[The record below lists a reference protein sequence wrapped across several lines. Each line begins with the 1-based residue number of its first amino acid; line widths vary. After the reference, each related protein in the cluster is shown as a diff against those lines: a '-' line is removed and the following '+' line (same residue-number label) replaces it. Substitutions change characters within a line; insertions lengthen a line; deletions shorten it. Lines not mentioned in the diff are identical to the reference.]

1 MGADIK
7 AVFWD
12 FGGVVTTSPFE
23 AFARYERERNL
34 PPRTIQRINLT
45 NADTNAWAQFERSDI
60 DADAFDRLFAE
71 EAKALGVEMG
81 GREVLALLAGELR
94 PNMIAT
100 IKRLKA
106 DGLKQACIT
115 NNMPDGAAGMA
126 ARGAASRAAM
136 DGALALF
143 DRVLESSQ
151 LGVRKPE
158 PKIYELACE
167 ALQVQPADAVFLD
180 DLGVNLKP
188 ARAMGMATIKVESEA
203 QALAD
208 LAQVLGRPRLP

>member
-1 MGADIK
+1 MSRC

-23 AFARYERERNL
+23 AFQRFERERGL
-34 PPRTIQRINLT
+34 PQGIIQRINVT
-45 NADTNAWAQFERSDI
+45 NPDTNAWAQFERSAL
-60 DADAFDRLFAE
+60 DADGFDRAFAA
-71 EAKALGVEMG
+71 EAAALGVQIG
-81 GREVLALLAGELR
+81 GREVLGLLAGGLR
-94 PNMIAT
+94 PNMVAT

-115 NNMPDGAAGMA
+115 NNMPEGAALGT
-126 ARGAASRAAM
+126 ARPPEERAAM
-136 DGALALF
+136 DGVMELF
-143 DRVLESSQ
+143 DSVLESSK

-158 PKIYELACE
+158 PKIYELACA
-167 ALQVQPADAVFLD
+167 ALNVQPHEAVYLD

-208 LAQVLGRPRLP
+208 LAEALGRDRLP